1 MELMI
6 SITLVAAIATGM
18 LMAMRGGLLSL
29 DRTQTRLDENR
40 RALGIQ
46 RILSHAAR
54 RRDAGPDRMR
64 RRPVESLRL
73 SRHGRGAP
81 DGEHVFDGRRLARG
95 CRTSSNIKSRPMK
108 AEP

>member
-1 MELMI
+1 MI

-29 DRTQTRLDENR
+29 NRTQTRLDENR

-46 RILSHAAR
+46 RILVAAAG
-54 RRDAGPDRMR
+54 RRDAGAHRMCGGQMSPFAFR
-64 RRPVESLRL
+64 GTRPR
-73 SRHGRGAP
+73 AP
-81 DGEHVFDGRRLARG
+81 DGEHVFDGRRRARG
-95 CRTSSNIKSRPMK
+95 CRTSSNIKLRPTK